1 MKILIADDEKIMLK
15 IIELRL
21 KKDGHEVIVTS
32 NGQEALEQIK
42 LQDPDMIIADIMMPF
57 TSGLEIVSVVK
68 QGGLHRKVHI
78 IILSSM
84 GQENVVLEAFNL
96 GADDYITKPFSPNE
110 LSMRV
115 KRLATVT
122 NLFANAD
129 EKAVQSEKIPD

>member
-1 MKILIADDEKIMLK
+1 MKILIADDELIMLK

-21 KKDGHEVIVTS
+21 KKDGHQVIVTS

-68 QGGLHRKVHI
+68 HDTNYRKVPI

-115 KRLATVT
+115 KRLASSAKLT
-122 NLFANAD
+122 F
-129 EKAVQSEKIPD
+129 ES

>member
-1 MKILIADDEKIMLK
+1 MKILIADDEKMMLK

-32 NGQEALEQIK
+32 NGQEAIDQIK

-57 TSGLEIVSVVK
+57 TSGLEIVSLVK
-68 QGGLHRKVHI
+68 QGSLHRKVPI

-115 KRLATVT
+115 KRLASSAHSSVKV
-122 NLFANAD
+122 N
-129 EKAVQSEKIPD
+129 E

>member
-1 MKILIADDEKIMLK
+1 MKILIADDELIMLK

-32 NGQEALEQIK
+32 NGQEALEKIK
-42 LQDPDMIIADIMMPF
+42 QEDPDMIIADIMMPF

-68 QGGLHRKVHI
+68 HDKQQRNVPI

-115 KRLATVT
+115 KRLAPSPAVRLAPT
-122 NLFANAD
+122 L
-129 EKAVQSEKIPD
+129 EKT

>member
-1 MKILIADDEKIMLK
+1 MKILIADDELIMLK

-68 QGGLHRKVHI
+68 HDNNYRKVPI

-115 KRLATVT
+115 KRLASSA
-122 NLFANAD
+122 NLHSRV
-129 EKAVQSEKIPD
+129 EEII